1 MLALGFDIMITQ
13 LKRNLIMKISQII
26 FFITFAAVVIFIN
39 TSTYY
44 VTVDDITAE
53 HTTVFYTNTSKY
65 ILIVLYSVSATI
77 LYAQL
82 SQMIA
87 IKQFI
92 MGIQDNRIYTKTVV
106 NQFVNK
112 LCLHQCSVFLA
123 FTFPIVASLS
133 DTSFWFSLFV
143 PVALNAVNHIGI
155 KQISEFFALEHKAFD
170 KEVKF
175 NFKKMQENISKTY
188 KIESRFQKQ
197 TWNR

>member
-1 MLALGFDIMITQ
+1 
-13 LKRNLIMKISQII
+13 MKISQII
-26 FFITFAAVVIFIN
+26 FFITFFAVVISIN

-44 VTVDDITAE
+44 VTVDEITAE
-53 HTTVFYTNTSKY
+53 NTTVFYTNTSKY
-65 ILIVLYSVSATI
+65 ILLVLYSVSATI

-82 SQMIA
+82 SQMIT

-188 KIESRFQKQ
+188 KIESGFQKQ